1 MHVTSAVGSRS
12 DALHAF
18 FIGLILTVRTP
29 LDQRLR
35 LKRNSM
41 NRISPRTPDK
51 QNCAVVEYTRCRV
64 KTTFKLTNLKINSRI
79 EG

>member
-18 FIGLILTVRTP
+18 FVGLVLTIRTL

-35 LKRNSM
+35 LKRNLM
-41 NRISPRTPDK
+41 NTISPRTPDERIAWLLNKHDVVSK
-51 QNCAVVEYTRCRV
+51 QRS
-64 KTTFKLTNLKINSRI
+64 NLPI
-79 EG
+79 